1 MGGGGR
7 AKKKKAVSPVPLSNI
22 LGGRFRGALTLPMG
36 VRNRHIG
43 VRKRT

>member
-1 MGGGGR
+1 MGGVEEL
-7 AKKKKAVSPVPLSNI
+7 KKESGFACPIVKHT